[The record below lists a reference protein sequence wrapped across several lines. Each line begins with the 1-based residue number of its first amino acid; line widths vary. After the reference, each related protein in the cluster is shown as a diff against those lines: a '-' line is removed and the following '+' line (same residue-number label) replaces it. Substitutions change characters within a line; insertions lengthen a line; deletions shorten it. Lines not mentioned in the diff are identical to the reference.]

1 MLRPLLVGV
10 LALGGCSAPGGTAN
24 ALTPDSF
31 TVGRGKGSSMID
43 GGIGHPWYED
53 ERPVDIE
60 SESKST
66 YMALTWDLP
75 TWDSAETRED
85 RRKLR
90 EESVILDLAAEEA
103 RLEESDTAFSPPE
116 WLPKVF
122 GGIIGL
128 LLIYVWFK
136 LKRSN
141 GWH

>member
-24 ALTPDSF
+24 ALTPDEF
-31 TVGRGKGSSMID
+31 TLGHGRGSFD
-43 GGIGHPWYED
+43 GAIQTHSPSWDYDGET
-53 ERPVDIE
+53 E
-60 SESKST
+60 ST

-85 RRKLR
+85 RRTLR
-90 EESVILDLAAEEA
+90 EESVILDLAAEET
-103 RLEESDTAFSPPE
+103 LVEEADTAFSPPE